1 MSTVITA
8 ARQFVVLCEAQL
20 AAARN
25 MPEVRRAA
33 REMGGAVIAAPVF
46 LTGFVFAKVA
56 AFEGL
61 SGRRAHARAL
71 RSQGGDDGPQEWRAR
86 RAIVILELVSLDGP
100 SETAGVRE
108 KGPGFELYRIGRSH
122 LGRAA

>member
-61 SGRRAHARAL
+61 SGRRAH

-86 RAIVILELVSLDGP
+86 RAMVILELISLDGP
-100 SETAGVRE
+100 SKTAGVRE
-108 KGPGFELYRIGRSH
+108 KGPGFEPYRIGRSH